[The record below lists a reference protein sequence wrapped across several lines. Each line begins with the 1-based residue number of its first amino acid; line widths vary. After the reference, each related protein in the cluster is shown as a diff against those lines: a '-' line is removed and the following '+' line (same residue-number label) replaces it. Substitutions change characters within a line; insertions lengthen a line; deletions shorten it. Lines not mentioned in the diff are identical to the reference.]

1 MSLLSVILIFLIAA
15 AAAEAIY
22 GIVKK
27 SAALVA
33 VGLVVAVMCALALY
47 LALCCADSIYITG
60 PGQLV

>member
-1 MSLLSVILIFLIAA
+1 MSLLSMILIIIIVLAV
-15 AAAEAIY
+15 AETVY

-60 PGQLV
+60 PGLLV